1 MSETESEVVEIGPGS
16 LLKELR
22 EQQGLSV
29 AEVADKL
36 KLMEQSVR
44 NIEADD
50 YKDIPITFYKG
61 YIKNYAQLLGID
73 PNKAGESFAQFI
85 QKHGL
90 ESSANVSPA
99 YRKETASR
107 RKNIK
112 AARMFVK
119 LVSFLIV
126 LALVY
131 SIYYLLAEKG
141 YWNKFINS
149 FDKEATTQEQP
160 LETDDN
166 EGELIPETDPEAQI
180 ELISTP
186 METSSQLELNNA
198 ENSAATDDIDVSSDL
213 DATNVAVEQA
223 FGLAVEDTALAP
235 TSLENALKLTFS
247 GDCWLQVVDAT
258 GRVLVSGT
266 KREGHVSNV
275 SGQPPYRLTIGK
287 VSSVS
292 IQFQGEAVDLTGY
305 SDSEIAKL
313 VLGA

>member
-29 AEVADKL
+29 ADVADKL

-73 PNKAGESFAQFI
+73 PDKAGESFSQFAQN
-85 QKHGL
+85 HGL
-90 ESSANVSPA
+90 EKATKVTSSYRAESAN
-99 YRKETASR
+99 RQR
-107 RKNIK
+107 NIK
-112 AARMFVK
+112 AARFFVK
-119 LVSFLIV
+119 LVSFLMV
-126 LALVY
+126 LAIVY

-149 FDKEATTQEQP
+149 FDKENPAQEQP
-160 LETDDN
+160 LDTDDN
-166 EGELIPETDPEAQI
+166 EGELIPETDTN
-180 ELISTP
+180 LISMTQADGSTNNLESEQ
-186 METSSQLELNNA
+186 ETLAIDLSREKESSNGSLELSDAPINA
-198 ENSAATDDIDVSSDL
+198 SSEPQETLTVALDNSLTL
-213 DATNVAVEQA
+213 D
-223 FGLAVEDTALAP
+223 
-235 TSLENALKLTFS
+235 FS
-247 GDCWLQVVDAT
+247 GDCWIQVIDAT
-258 GRVLVSGT
+258 GKVLVSGT
-266 KREGHVSNV
+266 KRDGHISNV
-275 SGQPPYRLTIGK
+275 TGQPPYRLTIGD

-292 IQFQGEAVDLTGY
+292 IQYQGQAVDLTAY
-305 SDSEIAKL
+305 SSTKIAKL